1 MLQAGNFQVCMRL
14 SFQACLREGGRE
26 GNFEARCERELEL
39 IEKKSETL
47 SLHKHDSI
55 VASWKSIAEVMG
67 LNLVE
72 AT

>member
-1 MLQAGNFQVCMRL
+1 MRL

-47 SLHKHDSI
+47 SLRKHDSI
-55 VASWKSIAEVMG
+55 VASW
-67 LNLVE
+67 
-72 AT
+72 